1 MFFIV
6 IKRKKSRAIITI
18 ITECKVIEL
27 FCMENAF
34 HMFYDAMI
42 TKKILRNKNV
52 GLTVTY

>member
-1 MFFIV
+1 
-6 IKRKKSRAIITI
+6 
-18 ITECKVIEL
+18 
-27 FCMENAF
+27 MENAF